1 MAGQWRL
8 AGTQPIDPN
17 DGLPIIGAKAYFYV
31 GGTSTPLPVFTTA
44 ALTVPHTQP
53 LVTDADGRWPPVFM
67 TESGT
72 FRIRMTTA
80 AGADL
85 FEADNEPV
93 LFTPPPAAGTPD
105 FDVTGVATTGD
116 LKCSYGTSASTG
128 WLLCNGRTLGS
139 AASGAAYANENAED
153 LFLHLWPSTTLTV
166 SGGRG
171 TSAAVDWA
179 ANKTI
184 TTPDIRGRT
193 LAGLDQMGAASAAGR
208 LAGFNT
214 LGESRGTESV
224 TLTEVQLPA
233 HEHTGTTG
241 AGTAHSHSIAFSRG
255 VLVAAVAGGG
265 VVIGVSDTPTT
276 TGSESAHTHG
286 FTTDSAG
293 SGEAHSNV
301 QPTFGILIEIK
312 L

>member
-1 MAGQWRL
+1 MAGYWPL
-8 AGTQPIDPN
+8 SGTQPIDPN

-53 LVTDADGRWPPVFM
+53 LTTDADGRWPPVFM
-67 TESGT
+67 TEEGT
-72 FRIRMTTA
+72 YRIRLTTA

-85 FEADNEPV
+85 YEADNVPV
-93 LFTPPPAAGTPD
+93 LFTPPPAAVTPD
-105 FDVTGVATTGD
+105 FDVTGVPTTGFVQ
-116 LKCSYGTSASTG
+116 LYWGSSAPTG

-139 AASGAAYANENAED
+139 AASGAAYANANAEA

-184 TTPDIRGRT
+184 TTPDCRGRV

-208 LAGFNT
+208 LTGLNT
-214 LGESRGTESV
+214 LGETRGEETV
-224 TLTEVQLPA
+224 TLTEAQIPP
-233 HEHTGTTG
+233 HEHDGTTG
-241 AGTAHSHSIAFSRG
+241 SGTPHDHPIAFSKA
-255 VLVAAVAGGG
+255 VLVAAVSGGG
-265 VVIGVSDTPTT
+265 LVFGSSDTPTT
-276 TGSESAHTHG
+276 TGSEDDHTHD
-286 FTTDSAG
+286 FTTGSTG
-293 SGEAHSNV
+293 SGAAHPNV
-301 QPTFGILIEIK
+301 QPTMGLTIIIK

>member
-1 MAGQWRL
+1 MAGYWPL
-8 AGTQPIDPN
+8 SGTQRVDPN
-17 DGLPIIGAKAYFYV
+17 DGLPIIGAKAYFFV

-44 ALTVPHTQP
+44 ALTTPHPHP
-53 LVTDADGRWPPVFM
+53 LTTGADGKWPAVFM
-67 TESGT
+67 TEEGT
-72 FRIRMTTA
+72 YRIRLTTA

-85 FEADNEPV
+85 YEADNVPV
-93 LFTPPPAAGTPD
+93 LFTPPTAAVTPD

-116 LKCSYGTSASTG
+116 LKCSYGTSASPG

-139 AASGAAYANENAED
+139 SASGAAYANENAEA

-166 SGGRG
+166 AGGRG
-171 TSAAVDWA
+171 ASPADDWA

-214 LGESRGTESV
+214 LGEARGTENV
-224 TLTEVQLPA
+224 TLTEAQLPA
-233 HEHTGTTG
+233 HQHTGTTN
-241 AGTAHSHSIAFSRG
+241 AGTSHSHSIAFSRG

-265 VVIGVSDTPTT
+265 VVIGASDTPTT
-276 TGSESAHTHG
+276 TGSEDAHTHP
-286 FTTDSAG
+286 FTTNSTG
-293 SGEAHSNV
+293 SGGSHSNV

>member
-44 ALTVPHTQP
+44 ALTVPHEHP
-53 LVTDADGRWPPVFM
+53 LTTDANGRWPAVFM

-72 FRIRMTTA
+72 FRIRLTTA

-105 FDVTGVATTGD
+105 FDVTGVATTGF
-116 LKCSYGTSASTG
+116 LQLYWGSSAPTG

-139 AASGAAYANENAED
+139 TASGAAYANENAEA
-153 LFLHLWPSTTLTV
+153 LFLHLWPTPSLTV

-171 TSAAVDWA
+171 TSAAADWT

-184 TTPDIRGRT
+184 TTPDSRGRV

-208 LAGFNT
+208 MTGFTT
-214 LGESRGTESV
+214 LGESRGEETV
-224 TLTEVQLPA
+224 TLTSDQIPA
-233 HEHTGTTG
+233 HTHSGTTDPTSHDHDMPFSESG
-241 AGTAHSHSIAFSRG
+241 LTAALS
-255 VLVAAVAGGG
+255 GGG
-265 VVIGVSDTPTT
+265 VVSGVSGVDTSTSAETEHVHDYTT
-276 TGSESAHTHG
+276 SSVGGGQS
-286 FTTDSAG
+286 
-293 SGEAHSNV
+293 HSNV
-301 QPTFGILIEIK
+301 QPTMGLTIIIK